1 MAAVKLPAASNFHSE
16 GSALRERTTPFL
28 MTYNWL
34 AHPFPSSVRVTGRID
49 RLLCPLITQKEVTY

>member
-34 AHPFPSSVRVTGRID
+34 AHPFPSSVRVTGKID
-49 RLLCPLITQKEVTY
+49 RLLCRLIT